1 MDEVRIHRRGSIP
14 IKRLLRWDDPSR
26 FTTHLEDLATQEEQ
40 LIEIIDQHGFNW
52 RVYAVAASGFF
63 TDSYNL
69 FVSNVV
75 LPALAFVYWP
85 NEHVAKTAIYINLV
99 TLIGS
104 AVGQVVFGFLAD
116 KYGRQRLYGIELFIV
131 IVSTIGFAQ
140 CSRGIVHTFSD
151 GASETSMSI
160 ASWLMAWRFVMGI
173 GIGAEYPLSACITAE
188 WSATQSRGRMLSAV
202 FLMQPLGQLVAW
214 LVGIAALA
222 GLSQYYDFSVGLD
235 ISGNDHAAVGID
247 ILWRI
252 VVGVGAVPAAIA
264 IIFRWTIPE
273 SGRYT
278 IAVKQ
283 DAKTALSDTRRVY
296 ANPPASTSAIATDQ
310 LELQELA
317 PNEAPSRD
325 YLQPNRH
332 DTPQVSPEPSTRD
345 DENYTL
351 DPPEADIGIDS
362 AEYTLPSD
370 EKPYTQFTRKALHQ
384 YFIAEGNWRYLAGT
398 SLAWLI
404 LDFPYYGLGFNSAAT
419 MAKLWTARRPPATP
433 ATPSWLYASPY
444 GDTGTVSSVLRA
456 NAKETLITTSIGS
469 ILGTLLLIATINHFD
484 RRKALV
490 WSFLALAL
498 ALCVFGVAYLY
509 LFHTASHA
517 VLIVSYA
524 LLQFGFAF
532 GPNTLTF
539 ILPAEIFPT
548 KYRCTCYGI
557 SAAAGKIGSILA
569 QISFL
574 YFDSGD
580 LSEPDSK
587 SLGYV
592 SFLYA
597 GMMVLGAA
605 VSWAWF
611 PSVQQREG
619 EKPYRLQAKTLEF
632 IAKGEEEVPE
642 GEKVGFRRKV
652 GRLWKGVRRRR

>member
-1 MDEVRIHRRGSIP
+1 MNQERAHRRGSVP
-14 IKRLLRWDDPSR
+14 LQRLLRWNDPSR

-40 LIEIIDQHGFNW
+40 LVEIIDRHGFNW
-52 RVYAVAASGFF
+52 RVYVVAASGFF

-116 KYGRQRLYGIELFIV
+116 KYGQLFIV
-131 IVSTIGFAQ
+131 IISTIGFAQ

-151 GASETSMSI
+151 GTSEASMSI

-202 FLMQPLGQLVAW
+202 FLMQPIGQLVAW

-222 GLSQYYDFSVGLD
+222 GLSKYYDFSIGID
-235 ISGNDHAAVGID
+235 NSGNDHAAVGID
-247 ILWRI
+247 IFWRI
-252 VVGVGAVPAAIA
+252 VVGVGAIPAAIA

-296 ANPPASTSAIATDQ
+296 ANPPASTSAIAPDK

-317 PNEAPSRD
+317 PNAMPPRE
-325 YLQPNRH
+325 YLQPNR
-332 DTPQVSPEPSTRD
+332 DDAPQPSPEPSTRD
-345 DENYTL
+345 GENYAL
-351 DPPEADIGIDS
+351 DLSEGDAGPDS
-362 AEYTLPSD
+362 AQYALPRD
-370 EKPYTQFTRKALHQ
+370 EQAYTQFTRKALHQ
-384 YFIAEGNWRYLAGT
+384 YFITEGNWRYLAGT
-398 SLAWLI
+398 SFAWLI
-404 LDFPYYGLGFNSAAT
+404 LDFPYYGLGFNSATT
-419 MAKLWTARRPPATP
+419 MAKLWTAQTPPSSPT
-433 ATPSWLYASPY
+433 TPSWLYASPY
-444 GDTGTVSSVLRA
+444 GDIGTVSSVLRA

-490 WSFLALAL
+490 WSFIALAL

-517 VLIVSYA
+517 VLIVFYA

-539 ILPAEIFPT
+539 IIPAEIFPT

-580 LSEPDSK
+580 LSDPDSK

-597 GMMVLGAA
+597 GVMVLGAL
-605 VSWAWF
+605 VSWAWI
-611 PSVQQREG
+611 PTVQEREG
-619 EKPYRLQAKTLEF
+619 EKPYRLRTKTLEVM
-632 IAKGEEEVPE
+632 AEGEERVPE
-642 GEKVGFRRKV
+642 GEKVGFRSKA
-652 GRLWKGVRRRR
+652 GRLWKGVRRRK